1 MAESSNPPKSLCS
14 LRQLQVRYPLIPSV
28 LGMGGEGKK
37 GRDSASLKLK
47 KPQTS
52 SIEDAVQ
59 SAGLSPSLS
68 LLKPRRGDTLIVE
81 KL

>member
-14 LRQLQVRYPLIPSV
+14 LRQLQVPYPPIPLV
-28 LGMGGEGKK
+28 LRTGEKW

-47 KPQTS
+47 QPQTS

-68 LLKPRRGDTLIVE
+68 ILKPRRGDT
-81 KL
+81 